1 MPNSW
6 SFNWVSMVTREGEGL
21 EARFVESLLVFYV
34 LCVFLY
40 IIRMLLHV
48 IQYIQIMSTL
58 GSCRKTKSPPIIFVQ
73 CSPSSASYAN
83 R

>member
-1 MPNSW
+1 MCDQFPWLMVVKWYPFTIASHEPDSQLRDKSMPNSW

-40 IIRMLLHV
+40 II
-48 IQYIQIMSTL
+48 
-58 GSCRKTKSPPIIFVQ
+58 
-73 CSPSSASYAN
+73 
-83 R
+83 